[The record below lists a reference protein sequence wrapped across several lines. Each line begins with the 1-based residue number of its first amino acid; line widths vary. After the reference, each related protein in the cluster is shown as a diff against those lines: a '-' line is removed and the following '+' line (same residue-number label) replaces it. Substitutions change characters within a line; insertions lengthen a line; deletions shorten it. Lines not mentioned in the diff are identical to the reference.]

1 MTIEDYT
8 FGRIVVDG
16 REERRD
22 LIITSA
28 GIHSNWWRTQGHSL
42 SLEDLGPVLEA
53 RPEVLVVGTG
63 ADGNMRPEPGLEKG
77 LAARGIET
85 EILPTFE
92 AVQRFNEL
100 LGVRNV
106 AAALHLT
113 C

>member
-1 MTIEDYT
+1 MAIDEYG

-22 LIITSA
+22 LIITAA
-28 GIHSNWWRTQGHSL
+28 GIHSNWWRKEGHAL
-42 SLEDLGPVLEA
+42 SLEDLDPVIEA

-63 ADGNMRPEPGLEKG
+63 ADGNMRPAAG
-77 LAARGIET
+77 LAKDLSALGIDAEFLST
-85 EILPTFE
+85 RD
-92 AVQRFNEL
+92 AVDRFNEL

>member
-1 MTIEDYT
+1 MTIEEYG

-22 LIITSA
+22 LIITTA
-28 GIHSNWWRTQGHSL
+28 GIHSNWWRKNGHSL

-53 RPEVLVVGTG
+53 RPDVLIVGTG
-63 ADGNMRPEPGLEKG
+63 ADGNMRPTSGLEND
-77 LAARGIET
+77 LAAIGIAT
-85 EILPTFE
+85 EFLPTAD
-92 AVQRFNEL
+92 AVKRFNEL